1 MKHLLMRIKI
11 VFILFYIVISIVL
24 YFILSNFAKSETVQ
38 MVEENLMM
46 SKAINQYITEVQKPA
61 VYDLIESGYLDKAYF
76 NPELMSSTYI
86 TSHIQNNFNRLKGT
100 LDYKNIEYRF
110 ASNNPTNY
118 KNKANQYEKVIL
130 NKFKDENLSK
140 YSEIIDNN
148 GTKTL
153 MYAFAVQRNTKTCLK
168 CHGNPDDAPHSLVE
182 MYGNH
187 GFHEKLGDLHAINI
201 VYAPMNTVKSMWYKY
216 TVLNLFALVV
226 AFIMYFILRYFFMQ
240 LNAKDE
246 LLSKQSRFASLGEM
260 ISMIAHQWRQ
270 PLTGMSMNI
279 NNLLLDYELGDSDEK
294 RSKETLELMNTQI
307 AYLSSTIDD
316 FKNFFR
322 PDIKS
327 DTVNV
332 KELIKD
338 SCMIIES
345 SIKSNGINIH
355 VDIQEDVKLMTK
367 KNDIMQIVLNLIK
380 NSMDAYKEKNIEEKD
395 IYIAAIEKAKT
406 VSITIKD
413 NAGGIPQEIL
423 DKIFDPYFSTK
434 DKKNGTGLGLY
445 MSKMIIEDHLAGEL
459 NVAVQEQSTIFT
471 IVLNKEGV

>member
-1 MKHLLMRIKI
+1 MKIKI
-11 VFILFYIVISIVL
+11 IFALLYLVVSIVL
-24 YFILSNFAKSETVQ
+24 YFILSSFAQSETKQ
-38 MVEENLMM
+38 MAEENLMM
-46 SKAINQYITEVQKPA
+46 SKAINEYVTEIQKPV
-61 VYDLIESGYLDKAYF
+61 VYDLIESGYLDKDYF

-86 TSHIQNNFNRLKGT
+86 VSHIKNNFNKLKGVSHSKNFE
-100 LDYKNIEYRF
+100 YKF

-118 KNKANQYEKVIL
+118 MNRANKYEKTIL
-130 NKFKDENLSK
+130 KKFNDENLSK
-140 YSEIIDNN
+140 YSEIINHK

-153 MYAFAVQRNTKTCLK
+153 VYALAVQRNTKTCLK
-168 CHGNPDDAPHSLVE
+168 CHGNPDDAPRSLVE
-182 MYGNH
+182 MYGDH

-201 VYAPMNTVKSMWYKY
+201 VYAPMSTIQSIWYKY
-216 TVLNLFALVV
+216 TILNLFALIILL
-226 AFIMYFILRYFFMQ
+226 IMFFTLRYFFMQ
-240 LNAKDE
+240 LNAKDR

-270 PLTGMSMNI
+270 PLTGISMNI

-294 RSKETLELMNTQI
+294 RSKETLELINTQI

-338 SCMIIES
+338 SCRIIES

-355 VDIQEDVKLMTK
+355 VNIQEDVELMTK

-380 NSMDAYKEKNIEEKD
+380 NSMDAYKENNIINKD
-395 IYIAAIEKAKT
+395 IFIAAIEKPKT

-413 NAGGIPQEIL
+413 NAGGIPQDIL
-423 DKIFDPYFSTK
+423 EKIFDPYFSTK

-445 MSKMIIEDHLAGEL
+445 MSKMIIEDHLAGKL
-459 NVAVQEQSTIFT
+459 NVEVQGKSTTFT
-471 IVLNKEGV
+471 IILNKEDV